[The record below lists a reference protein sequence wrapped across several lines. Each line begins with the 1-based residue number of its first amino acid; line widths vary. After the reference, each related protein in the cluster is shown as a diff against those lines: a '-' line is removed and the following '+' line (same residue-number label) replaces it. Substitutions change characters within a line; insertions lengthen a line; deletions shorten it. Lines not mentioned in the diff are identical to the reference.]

1 MPKQDVPVSG
11 AADAGLS
18 PLKRAYLA
26 LEALQARCRALEEA
40 RAEPVAVV
48 GMACRLPG
56 GADTPDNFWSL
67 LRSGTH
73 AVAEVP
79 PGRWD
84 AAAYFDPDP
93 DAPGRMCTQRGGYL
107 SEPVDAFDPQFFGI
121 SPREAETMDPQQR
134 LLLEVAWEA
143 LENAAQVTDRLAG
156 SDTGVFVG
164 ITSHDYADFHLTG
177 LGARQLGAHTITGNT
192 HNAAAGRLS
201 YCFGFQGPCMA
212 VDTAC
217 SSSLVAVH
225 LACRSLLDGECRRA
239 LAGGVNL
246 ILSPIASIALS
257 QGRVLAPDGTCRAFD
272 AAAAGMVRGEGCA
285 VLVLKRLSDARQDRD
300 NILAVIR
307 GSAINQDGPSSGL
320 TVPNGPA
327 QEALVRRALLN
338 AGLGA
343 ADVDYIEAHG
353 TGTLLGDPIELRALA
368 SVFAPD
374 RTRPLVVGSVKTNIG
389 HLEACAGL
397 AGLLKVILA
406 LQHGEIPPH
415 LHFQRPT
422 PHLDWAGLPFT
433 VPTTIRPWPSNG
445 RPRSAGVSSFGFSGV
460 NAHVVLGD
468 APAPPAGQD
477 AAGVTVA
484 ERPLHVLALSGRSER
499 SLAQLAQRYIE
510 CLSGN
515 PGLPLEDVCHSA
527 NTGRLHAGCRLAIV
541 AASGEDARAQ
551 LGAFL
556 QHQRTA
562 QAPDAPGEPRIAFL
576 FSGQGSQRWGMAREL
591 YETQP
596 TFRRRLRQCSNILS
610 DLQHQL
616 LEVLYG
622 SDHALL
628 DRTEYAQPA
637 LFAVGYALA
646 ELWQSWGVRP
656 TFVMGHSLGE
666 YVAACVAGVFS
677 VEDGLRLVA
686 ARGRLM
692 QALPQAGGMLAVFA
706 PADLI
711 EPEIRADR
719 ASVAIAAYN
728 GPENLVISGCQT
740 ALAGIAGRLRAAGIR
755 CQPLRVSHAF
765 HSPLMEP
772 VLDAFAARLRQVP
785 MVSPRVDLISNVSG
799 EVVGSEVASPQYWLR
814 HLREP
819 VRFGTGIATAGTC
832 DAFLE
837 IGPQPTLLALGQASP
852 GDRGSAWLPSLRP
865 GVSDWQQMLESLS
878 ELYRRGAG
886 IDWRGVD
893 RDYVRR
899 RVALPTTPFQRQRCW
914 PDASRQA
921 AVDTA
926 GAGLG
931 ATGHPLLGARL
942 DLASTREVYFQ
953 SQVSHDRPVYLQ
965 DHRVFNEVVVPAAAY
980 LEMAVAAVM
989 TGLGWDRVAI
999 RDAVFQE
1006 ALHLPEAQLTTLQT
1020 RLQLHRGGNAEFEIH
1035 SRADGNWVRH
1045 VTGRLSREAVV
1056 DAPSLPEWRGAI
1068 QEPIEVEAIYRRAQQ
1083 CGVKFG
1089 DRFRLLRGTWRHDTA
1104 ALGEIGHPAQAH
1116 ADNDPYRM
1124 HPAMLDAALQVI
1136 GAVFADQD
1144 GADTYLP
1151 LALDRLQYL
1160 CPIGA
1165 AGWAR
1170 AQVSPGEH
1178 SLRADIQVLTADG
1191 RPAVVLEGL
1200 HLQRVERLGAPARP
1214 AHADWLYAIDWQSF
1228 PGEPPGKA
1236 GAGRWIVLGLDG
1248 DPLTTALTRRL
1259 ERQGDTVTSVR
1270 PGTRFASLPGGE
1282 IRIDPR
1288 EAADY
1293 RRLLEEQ
1300 RQSRPT
1306 GIVQL
1311 WAARPAEDPV
1321 AAATLG
1327 WQSALHLMQATAAV
1341 SALPLWLVTR
1351 GAQFGGG
1358 AAGPGHAPLWGLTR
1372 AANLEQPERRC
1383 CCIDLDG
1390 EDDDAAAGWLID
1402 EIYRADPE
1410 DQLAFRAGVRH
1421 VARLVRRSTGTGAAT
1436 VVSPDGTYLVTGGLG
1451 GLGFATAC
1459 WLVESG
1465 ARSLL
1470 LVGRSP
1476 APADL
1481 TPQLE
1486 ALRRDGARVEIVQAD
1501 IADAE
1506 QVGELLALIERRMP
1520 PLRGIFHAAGV
1531 LDDGLLGQQTP
1542 DRFHRVL
1549 APKALGAW
1557 HLHRLTQGTPLDC
1570 FVLYSSFAALVG
1582 SVGQSSYAAANAFL
1596 DALAHHRHALGL
1608 PALSINWGAWAEVGM
1623 TARSSLGS
1631 RLAEQGLGGIQTAD
1645 GLRVLAHLLATDAV
1659 QIGVAPVDWRRFAEA
1674 APGGRIPP
1682 LFAVLADELA
1692 TTGTAATE
1700 LPQDDPA
1707 RALRIASPDIRQ
1719 GMIVTQLRLHVAQV
1733 LGLTGDQVGL
1743 ERPLSGLGLDSLM
1756 AVELRNRVRAHLGI
1770 DVPLVRFMADA
1781 SISVLASE
1789 LGDRF
1794 AEAPDNL
1801 AIDPPSPASGAL
1813 AGELPNVDDLNDEE
1827 VDALLATLLA
1837 EEASTGRRGAGLTSD
1852 APDRGWQ

>member
-11 AADAGLS
+11 IMNAGLS
-18 PLKRAYLA
+18 PLKRAYFA

-56 GADTPDNFWSL
+56 RADTPDNFWTL

-84 AAAYFDPDP
+84 AATYFDPDP
-93 DAPGRMCTQRGGYL
+93 DAPGRMCTQHGGYL

-143 LENAAQVTDRLAG
+143 LENAAQVSDRLAG

-177 LGARQLGAHTITGNT
+177 LGTRLLGAHTITGNA

-257 QGRVLAPDGTCRAFD
+257 QGHVLAPDGTCRAFD

-285 VLVLKRLSDARQDRD
+285 VLVLKRLSDARQDGD
-300 NILAVIR
+300 NILAAIR

-327 QEALVRRALLN
+327 QEALVRRALRN
-338 AGLGA
+338 AGMEA

-353 TGTLLGDPIELRALA
+353 TGTPLGDPIELRALA
-368 SVFAPD
+368 NVFAPGRD
-374 RTRPLVVGSVKTNIG
+374 RPLVVGSVKTNIG
-389 HLEACAGL
+389 HLEACAGI

-433 VPTTIRPWPSNG
+433 VPTAIRPWPSQAG
-445 RPRSAGVSSFGFSGV
+445 PRSAGVSSFGFSGV

-468 APAPPAGQD
+468 APSATAGQD
-477 AAGVTVA
+477 EAGVPTA

-499 SLAQLAQRYIE
+499 GLTQLAQRYVDH
-510 CLSGN
+510 LSAN
-515 PGLPLEDVCHSA
+515 PALPLADVCYSA

-556 QHQRTA
+556 QHQRTV
-562 QAPDAPGEPRIAFL
+562 QAPDEPRIAFL
-576 FSGQGSQRWGMAREL
+576 FSGQGSQHWGMAREL

-596 TFRRRLRQCSNILS
+596 TFRRRLRQCADIFG
-610 DLQHQL
+610 DLPHPL
-616 LEVLYG
+616 LEALYG
-622 SDHALL
+622 SDPALL

-646 ELWQSWGVRP
+646 ELWQSWGVHP

-686 ARGRLM
+686 ARGQLM
-692 QALPQAGGMLAVFA
+692 QALPRAGGMLAVFA
-706 PADLI
+706 PAGLI

-719 ASVAIAAYN
+719 ANVGIAAYN
-728 GPENLVISGCQT
+728 SPENLVISGCQT
-740 ALAGIAGRLRAAGIR
+740 ALAGIAGRLRAAGIK

-772 VLDAFAARLRQVP
+772 MLEALAARMRQVRMAP
-785 MVSPRVDLISNVSG
+785 PQIDLISNVSG
-799 EVVGSEVASPQYWLR
+799 EVVGSEVATPQHWLR

-819 VRFGTGIATAGTC
+819 VRFGAGLAAARAC
-832 DAFLE
+832 DVFLE
-837 IGPQPTLLALGQASP
+837 IGPRPTLLGFAQASP
-852 GDRGSAWLPSLRP
+852 DDRGSAWLPSLRP
-865 GVSDWQQMLESLS
+865 GVGDWKQMLESLS
-878 ELYRRGAG
+878 VLYRRGAG

-899 RVALPTTPFQRQRCW
+899 RVALPTTPFERQRCW
-914 PDASRQA
+914 PESSRQPPVDAS
-921 AVDTA
+921 
-926 GAGLG
+926 GAGPG

-942 DLASTREVYFQ
+942 DLAGTRELYFQ
-953 SQVSHDRPVYLQ
+953 SQIRHDWPVYLQ
-965 DHRVFNEVVVPAAAY
+965 DHRVFGEVVMPASAH
-980 LEMAVAAVM
+980 LEMAVAAAM
-989 TGLGWDRVAI
+989 TGLGWDRVTI
-999 RDAVFQE
+999 RDVVFQQ
-1006 ALHLPEAQLTTLQT
+1006 AVHLPEAQATTLQT
-1020 RLQLHRGGNAEFEIH
+1020 RLLLHPGGDAEFDIH
-1035 SRADGNWVRH
+1035 SRVDGSWVRH
-1045 VTGRLSREAVV
+1045 VTGRLSRQGVV
-1056 DAPSLPEWRGAI
+1056 DALSLPEWRGAI
-1068 QEPIEVEAIYRRAQQ
+1068 QEPVEVAAIYRRAQQ

-1089 DRFRLLRGTWRHDTA
+1089 DRFRLLRGAWRNATM
-1104 ALGEIGHPAQAH
+1104 ALGEIGQAPAQGR

-1124 HPAMLDAALQVI
+1124 HPAILDAALQVM
-1136 GAVFADQD
+1136 GAMFLDRD

-1170 AQVSPGEH
+1170 AQVSAGER

-1200 HLQRVERLGAPARP
+1200 HLQRVERLVAPSGP
-1214 AHADWLYAIDWQSF
+1214 SHADWLYAIDWQPV
-1228 PGEPPGKA
+1228 PGQPSKRA
-1236 GAGRWIVLGLDG
+1236 AARRWIVLGLDG
-1248 DPLTTALTRRL
+1248 DPLTIALTQRL
-1259 ERQGDTVTSVR
+1259 EHRGDTVTSVR
-1270 PGTRFASLPGGE
+1270 PGTEFASPPGGQ
-1282 IRIDPR
+1282 IRIDPD

-1300 RQSRPT
+1300 RESQPA
-1306 GIVQL
+1306 GILHL
-1311 WAARPAEDPV
+1311 WAALPAVDPA

-1327 WQSALHLMQATAAV
+1327 WQSALHVMQSTAAI
-1341 SALPLWLVTR
+1341 SPLPLWLVTR
-1351 GAQFGGG
+1351 TAQLDGGG
-1358 AAGPGHAPLWGLTR
+1358 AGPGHAPLWGLAR

-1390 EDDDAAAGWLID
+1390 EDDNVAASRLVD
-1402 EIYRADPE
+1402 EIYDPGAE
-1410 DQLAFRAGVRH
+1410 DQVAFRAGVRH
-1421 VARLVRRSTGTGAAT
+1421 VARLVRRSAGTGTAP
-1436 VVSPDGTYLVTGGLG
+1436 VIRPDGTYMVTGGLG
-1451 GLGFATAC
+1451 GLGFATAR

-1465 ARSLL
+1465 AGSLL
-1470 LVGRSP
+1470 LVGRSL

-1481 TPQLE
+1481 APQLE
-1486 ALRRDGARVEIVQAD
+1486 SLRRDGARIEIAQAD
-1501 IADAE
+1501 IADPE
-1506 QVGELLALIERRMP
+1506 QVAGLLTLIERRLP

-1542 DRFHRVL
+1542 DRFRRVL
-1549 APKALGAW
+1549 ASKALGAW
-1557 HLHRLTQGTPLDC
+1557 HLHRLTQGMTLDC
-1570 FVLYSSFAALVG
+1570 FVLYSSFAALMG
-1582 SVGQSSYAAANAFL
+1582 SVGQASYAAANAFL
-1596 DALAHHRHALGL
+1596 DALAHHRHGLGQ

-1623 TARSSLGS
+1623 TARSPLGPQ
-1631 RLAEQGLGGIQTAD
+1631 LAEQGLRAIRTAD

-1659 QIGVAPVDWRRFAEA
+1659 QIGVAPIDWRRFAEA
-1674 APGGRIPP
+1674 VPGRRIPP
-1682 LFAVLADELA
+1682 LFAVLANELA
-1692 TTGTAATE
+1692 TTGAAASWP
-1700 LPQDDPA
+1700 LDGPA
-1707 RALRIASPDIRQ
+1707 RELRIASPDIRQ
-1719 GMIVTQLRLHVAQV
+1719 GMIAAQLRLHVAQV
-1733 LGLTGDQVGL
+1733 LGLTGDQVGV

-1756 AVELRNRVRAHLGI
+1756 AVELRNRLRAHLGI

-1781 SISVLASE
+1781 SISALATE

-1794 AEAPDNL
+1794 AEAPDGL
-1801 AIDPPSPASGAL
+1801 AIDPPSEPGDAL
-1813 AGELPNVDDLNDEE
+1813 SDVLPDIDDLNDEE

-1837 EEASTGRRGAGLTSD
+1837 EDHPPDAGEP
-1852 APDRGWQ
+1852 A